1 MRQVCKHNGEMFFLR
16 GFISISGISVTFHN
30 SEYIHYSV
38 GINISHSLSI
48 VIKSIHIGGN
58 RRAGVYGGHGQVA
71 YFVSGWIWW
80 GVGGGVGEG
89 GDDDRSIGE
98 TQSTPSLPFLT
109 SPSRSLLL

>member
-48 VIKSIHIGGN
+48 VLKSINIGGN

-80 GVGGGVGEG
+80 GWVGVWGWG
-89 GDDDRSIGE
+89 R
-98 TQSTPSLPFLT
+98 
-109 SPSRSLLL
+109 